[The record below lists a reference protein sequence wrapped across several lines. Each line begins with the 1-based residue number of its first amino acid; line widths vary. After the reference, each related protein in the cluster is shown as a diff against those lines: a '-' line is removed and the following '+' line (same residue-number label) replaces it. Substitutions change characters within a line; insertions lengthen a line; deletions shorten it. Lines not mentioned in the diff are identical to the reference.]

1 MGGMSTLRFF
11 TLAALISAGCSS
23 PAAPPQEPAGA
34 APAAAPAAAAPEAKP
49 AEAVP
54 SGTLTLVEPPDGQF
68 SGHVSLFRWSAVS
81 GADGYKI
88 KISTGAGRVVWE
100 SAVIAET
107 EAHPPNTVALE
118 PEPHTWVVTALKGAE
133 VVATS
138 PTFRFT
144 ITP

>member
-1 MGGMSTLRFF
+1 MDGMSTLRFV

-34 APAAAPAAAAPEAKP
+34 APAAAPEAKP
-49 AEAVP
+49 AEAAP
-54 SGTLTLVEPPDGQF
+54 SGTLTLLEPPDGQF

-133 VVATS
+133 VIATS

>member
-1 MGGMSTLRFF
+1 MLV
-11 TLAALISAGCSS
+11 ALVCAGCSNQGM
-23 PAAPPQEPAGA
+23 PPDQQA
-34 APAAAPAAAAPEAKP
+34 APAAAPAAAPVAKP
-49 AEAVP
+49 AEAPP
-54 SGTLTLVEPPDGQF
+54 SGTLTLMEPADGQF

-81 GADGYKI
+81 GADGYTI
-88 KISTGAGRVVWE
+88 KISTSAGRVVWE

-133 VVATS
+133 VIATS

-144 ITP
+144 VTP

>member
-1 MGGMSTLRFF
+1 MSIPRAIILV
-11 TLAALISAGCSS
+11 ALVGAGCSNQGMQ
-23 PAAPPQEPAGA
+23 PDQQA
-34 APAAAPAAAAPEAKP
+34 APAAAPAPAAAAPEAKP
-49 AEAVP
+49 AEAAP
-54 SGTLTLVEPPDGQF
+54 SGTLTLMEPADGQF
-68 SGHVSLFRWSAVS
+68 SGHVNLFRWSAVS

-107 EAHPPNTVALE
+107 ETHPPNTVALE
-118 PEPHTWVVTALKGAE
+118 PEPHTWVVTALKGTE
-133 VVATS
+133 VIATS